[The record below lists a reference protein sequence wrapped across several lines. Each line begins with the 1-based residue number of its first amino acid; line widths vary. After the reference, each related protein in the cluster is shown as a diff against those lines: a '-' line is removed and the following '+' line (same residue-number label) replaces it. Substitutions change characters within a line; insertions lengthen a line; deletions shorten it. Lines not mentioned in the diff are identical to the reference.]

1 MACRYRDKINVKLK
15 MESGKCEADS
25 IFHFPFSAMLLAID
39 IGNSSIKF
47 GVFDGETLHSKF
59 SIPTTRGL
67 TVDDLKFAIGRSL
80 DLSISSAIAC
90 SVVPELDSPMS
101 TFLKT
106 ALGVDAFFVTSDFR
120 FGLTI
125 KYEPL
130 EAAGTDRLVNSFAA
144 AEKYGVPCIVCS
156 FGTATTIDVVNEN
169 RELLGGLIAPGM
181 ATMAKALHL
190 NTAKLPEVEIRSLD
204 SVISHTTETSI
215 QSGIFYSQI
224 GLIESA
230 VSRIK
235 KEIGDGPKV
244 VATGGFASMIAEST
258 SVIDVVDENLLLD
271 GLRML
276 YSRM

>member
-1 MACRYRDKINVKLK
+1 
-15 MESGKCEADS
+15 
-25 IFHFPFSAMLLAID
+25 MLLAID

-47 GVFDGETLHSKF
+47 GVFDGENLFSKF

-67 TVDDLKFAIGRSL
+67 TVDDLEFAIGRSL
-80 DLSISSAIAC
+80 GLPISSAIAC
-90 SVVPELDSPMS
+90 SVVPELDPPLS
-101 TFLKT
+101 TFLKK
-106 ALGVDAFFVTSDFR
+106 ALGVDVFFVTNDFP
-120 FGLTI
+120 FGLVV

-156 FGTATTIDVVNEN
+156 FGTATTIDVVNES

-190 NTAKLPEVEIRSLD
+190 NTAKLPEVNIRSLD

-224 GLIESA
+224 GLVESTA
-230 VSRIK
+230 ARIK
-235 KEIGDGPKV
+235 NEIGDSPTV
-244 VATGGFASMIAEST
+244 VATGGFASLIAENT
-258 SVIDVVDENLLLD
+258 GVIDVVDENLLLD

-276 YSRM
+276 YSRKQIG